1 MAWIR
6 SGCGWLRVGDADDEH
21 DAVGCA
27 VDDDD
32 GEHPRLFILAYIN
45 DIKR

>member
-21 DAVGCA
+21 DAVGC
-27 VDDDD
+27 VF
-32 GEHPRLFILAYIN
+32 GWLMMNMMRLVAC
-45 DIKR
+45 R